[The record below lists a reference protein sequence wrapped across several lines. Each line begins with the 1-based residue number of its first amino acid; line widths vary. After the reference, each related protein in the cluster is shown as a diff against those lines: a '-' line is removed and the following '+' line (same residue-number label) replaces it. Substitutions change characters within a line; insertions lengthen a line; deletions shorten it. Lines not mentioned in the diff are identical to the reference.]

1 MIKAD
6 EESGAS
12 LPAAAIVALNRG
24 QLIEA
29 IKLTREAKPGLGLK
43 EAKDRVDGYVGR
55 DPMLKARV
63 EQQQS
68 EARRKLVR
76 WVLAI
81 DVVLVAIAIWYFF
94 LR

>member
-1 MIKAD
+1 MSETDQDSDAP
-6 EESGAS
+6 

-29 IKLTREAKPGLGLK
+29 IRLTREAAPGLDLK
-43 EAKDRVDGYVGR
+43 DAKDRVDAYVDR

-68 EARRKLVR
+68 DARRKLVR
-76 WVLAI
+76 WVLVI
-81 DVVLVAIAIWYFF
+81 DVVLVAIAVWYFF